1 MFHLPPGIHF
11 CKQQD
16 FGAEN
21 LFIRFLSTLQLTICA
36 ALDSKKVSIPLNSTS
51 CHSSIKKNAF
61 RALVTGLSIR
71 LKRSRLTSLVRGS
84 KSTNLGL
91 WQPLNFR
98 PRNGAPKKTHKK
110 CSHRHFT
117 LLTLW
122 DDIQHF
128 SNKIFLP
135 NKFFGIHLSFKLFMD
150 PPCWKISENS
160 LGCGF
165 QPRSFSSLLP
175 ARLLMLS
182 RTKLTSTKTRIEKT
196 KQT

>member
-135 NKFFGIHLSFKLFMD
+135 NKFLGSTFLLNSLWIHLLEDF
-150 PPCWKISENS
+150 
-160 LGCGF
+160 
-165 QPRSFSSLLP
+165 R
-175 ARLLMLS
+175 
-182 RTKLTSTKTRIEKT
+182 KLTGLRVSTKELLELVACTFAHA
-196 KQT
+196 Q